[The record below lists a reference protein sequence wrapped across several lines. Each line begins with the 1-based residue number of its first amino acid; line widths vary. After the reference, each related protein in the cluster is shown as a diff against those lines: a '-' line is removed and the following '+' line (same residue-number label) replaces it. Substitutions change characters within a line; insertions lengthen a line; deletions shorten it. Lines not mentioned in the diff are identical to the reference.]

1 MSDKFFL
8 TEKQIKCENCGATI
22 QIPLSSN
29 SVTLKCESCKS
40 TYEFRGKIQVV
51 PKLVFEDETGK
62 PSEYPLS
69 TSIIVGR
76 ERGTNYLSLS
86 NEIEQ
91 TQQTIYI
98 RNPFVSRSKHA
109 RIVAKEGFD
118 FLPNGDANKLVEK
131 KKWLIEDLKS
141 THGTSVNGT
150 LIKPNELR
158 ELKHNDEI
166 CLAPGSEM
174 PLVIKFIE
182 SIQER

>member
-1 MSDKFFL
+1 MSL
-8 TEKQIKCENCGATI
+8 TEKQIGCKLCGAPI
-22 QIPLSSN
+22 QIPSSSN
-29 SVTLKCESCKS
+29 SAIIKCESCK
-40 TYEFRGKIQVV
+40 TPFEYIGKNQVV
-51 PKLVFEDETGK
+51 SKLVFEDAVGK
-62 PSEYPLS
+62 STEYPLS
-69 TSIIVGR
+69 TSTIVGR

-109 RIVAKEGFD
+109 RIVAKGEIIFFSND
-118 FLPNGDANKLVEK
+118 EPKKLVEK

-150 LIKPNELR
+150 MLQPNELR

-174 PLVIKFIE
+174 PLSIRFQE